1 MRTLYCEEC
10 NKTITDEEYGLKY
23 NGLYFCSM
31 ECIDDYINWYIDAIT
46 GEDFERDGVDYEET
60 DSKQDGEE
68 DEEDEGDEE
77 DEEDDEIVND

>member
-1 MRTLYCEEC
+1 MRALYCEEC

-46 GEDFERDGVDYEET
+46 GEDFERDGVEIESDENE
-60 DSKQDGEE
+60 QDEPNNDQT
-68 DEEDEGDEE
+68 DEEDGE
-77 DEEDDEIVND
+77 DEIVND

>member
-1 MRTLYCEEC
+1 MRALYCEEC

-46 GEDFERDGVDYEET
+46 GEDFERDGVEIESDENEQDEPNNDQT
-60 DSKQDGEE
+60 DEE
-68 DEEDEGDEE
+68 DEEDE
-77 DEEDDEIVND
+77 IVND